1 MTTYT
6 AFVAALAGLTVTGV
20 KRSYG
25 FEPDSI
31 DTADLPG
38 LFVRLPSGGTN
49 DETMTTCSGDGKMR
63 VADLVVIV
71 EPTGQSTTEDRFTKT
86 VTMADSME
94 TALDAAL
101 NTIMPITR
109 YEIDVNYTA
118 VPGYLS
124 VVATVTGIE

>member
-25 FEPDSI
+25 FEPDNI

-63 VADLVVIV
+63 VADLVVII
-71 EPTGQSTTEDRFTKT
+71 EPTGQSTTADRFADT
-86 VTMADSME
+86 VTMADRLE
-94 TALDAAL
+94 TALDASS
-101 NTIMPITR
+101 IMPFVTYTI
-109 YEIDVNYTA
+109 ESGYTA
-118 VPGYLS
+118 VPGYLA